1 MEKSDT
7 KELLREC
14 NGGIKMGVDAIDG
27 AYDGKRRFLIFDYCG
42 NFEFFDENPEG
53 EGYADYLLV
62 FDKKDGTPLAK
73 FKFPNKGSHI
83 CFSKDGKELYHFTVD
98 TNIDVVKVEDLLE
111 IIE

>member
-1 MEKSDT
+1 
-7 KELLREC
+7 
-14 NGGIKMGVDAIDG
+14 MGKTSQTI
-27 AYDGKRRFLIFDYCG
+27 
-42 NFEFFDENPEG
+42 DENPEG

-73 FKFPNKGSHI
+73 FKFPNKGGHI

-111 IIE
+111 IIEWYINN